1 MENLRIL
8 ARLPQIVKGK
18 PAPAQGR
25 FVFGAGLAAIPLTGC
40 LRNLRGSRGHSNLDR
55 EGVPVTTPQAAAAM
69 HSFVGGGGFIW
80 PAG

>member
-1 MENLRIL
+1 M
-8 ARLPQIVKGK
+8 GY
-18 PAPAQGR
+18 
-25 FVFGAGLAAIPLTGC
+25 